1 VFESEILIEAVRSG
15 YRCVAV
21 AIGVL
26 PRAEARA
33 SYFLPVVDIARIT
46 IMVGGKLLSR
56 GMYLGGLYR
65 SLRYRPLMHVTNV
78 GMQDRPK
85 ETRRPK
91 TNDRGALPG
100 DHDTQAA
107 SG

>member
-1 VFESEILIEAVRSG
+1 MFESEILIEAVRLG

-46 IMVGGKLLSR
+46 IMVGGKAPLK
-56 GMYLGGLYR
+56 GHVPG
-65 SLRYRPLMHVTNV
+65 RPLPFPSVPSLDARNKC
-78 GMQDRPK
+78 GYARPA
-85 ETRRPK
+85 ERNEAP
-91 TNDRGALPG
+91 
-100 DHDTQAA
+100 
-107 SG
+107 